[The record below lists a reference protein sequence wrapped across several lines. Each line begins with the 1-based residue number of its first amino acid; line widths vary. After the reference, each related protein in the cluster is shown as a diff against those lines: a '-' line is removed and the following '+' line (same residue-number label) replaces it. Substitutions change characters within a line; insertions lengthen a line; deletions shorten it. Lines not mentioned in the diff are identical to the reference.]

1 MTSTPR
7 ETPPELFGRESELR
21 HITAFLDDAR
31 SGTAVLVLQGE
42 PGIGKTSLW
51 VRTVSAAKEHGWI
64 VLSCRSAEA
73 EARLSFAALGDLIGA
88 VEDAVLEELPAP
100 QRRGLEVALLRAEP
114 EGPPPDRRAVGAAI
128 LGVVGSLSATVPLLI
143 ALDDVQ
149 WVDPPTSHALEFAL
163 RRLTDEPVGILLSSR
178 TLQEGDPPLP
188 LARALPEE
196 RVRML
201 QVGPL
206 SSADLDLLVRS
217 RLGTVL
223 PPPALRRLEE
233 VSGGNPFF
241 ALEIARAEVRGEPR
255 PTGQSLPI
263 PMSLRED
270 LVRHRMASIPKPTRE
285 LLLAASAVSHPTT
298 ALLGAYAG
306 HPDIGADVTRA
317 VEAGILERAGE
328 PIVFAHPL
336 FRAAVYADA
345 GREER
350 HQLHRRLAELV
361 DEPEE
366 RARHLALGAEEPDAA
381 VAFALEAAAE
391 RANARGAPDAAA
403 ELYELSLRLTPPGP
417 ATEIA
422 RRTLGAAACLQASGD
437 LDRAAAHLE
446 RLVSDPPEGSDRATA
461 LMRLARL
468 VAFAGDLPR
477 AVDLLETALRQE
489 DPPPGTRSEI
499 HSELALL
506 HFELGSGEEIAEHVR
521 LAARRASGGG
531 AGADEEAAL
540 RVARTRALMLA
551 SAGDLLRALDVLDRA
566 LARPDELPLFELGRS
581 LLLLGSLRR
590 RMKQKRSA
598 RKALEAARDV
608 FDGMGVTAW
617 VERSDAELA
626 RIGGRR
632 PLGGLTESER
642 RVAKLVAAGRTNREV
657 ADTLYTSVRT
667 VEGHLSHIY
676 SKLGVRSRTELA
688 LFFEDADDSSHS

>member
-7 ETPPELFGRESELR
+7 ETRSELFGRESELR
-21 HITAFLDDAR
+21 QIETFLNHATA
-31 SGTAVLVLQGE
+31 GTAALVLEGE

-51 VRTVSAAKEHGWI
+51 LRAVSAAKERGWI
-64 VLSCRSAEA
+64 ILSCRSVEA

-128 LGVVGSLSATVPLLI
+128 LGIVGSLSATIPLLL

-163 RRLTDEPVGILLSSR
+163 RRLTDEQVGILLSSR
-178 TLQEGDPPLP
+178 TLQEGGPPLA
-188 LARALPEE
+188 LTRALPEE

-206 SSADLDLLVRS
+206 SSARLDQLVRS

-241 ALEIARAEVRGEPR
+241 ALEIARAEIRGEPR

-263 PMSLRED
+263 PRSLRED
-270 LVRHRMASIPKPTRE
+270 VVRHRMASVPTPTRG

-328 PIVFAHPL
+328 QIAFAHPL

-350 HQLHRRLAELV
+350 HRLHRRLAELV
-361 DEPEE
+361 DQPEE
-366 RARHLALGAEEPDAA
+366 RARHLALGADEPDAA
-381 VAFALEAAAE
+381 VATKLEAAAE
-391 RANARGAPDAAA
+391 RANARGAPDAGA
-403 ELYELSLRLTPPGP
+403 ELYELSLRLTPSGLP
-417 ATEIA
+417 TETA
-422 RRTLGAAACLQASGD
+422 RRTVGAAACLQASGD

-446 RLVSDPPEGSDRATA
+446 RLVSDPPEGSDRAGA
-461 LMRLARL
+461 LIRFARL
-468 VAFAGDLPR
+468 IAFAGDLPR
-477 AVDLLETALRQE
+477 SAELLETALRE
-489 DPPPGTRSEI
+489 EGLSAGTRSEI
-499 HSELALL
+499 HAELALL
-506 HFELGSGEEIAEHVR
+506 RFELGSGREIGEHAR
-521 LAARRASGGG
+521 LAARRASGAGTGG
-531 AGADEEAAL
+531 PEESAL
-540 RVARTRALMLA
+540 GVARTKALMLA
-551 SAGDLLRALDVLDRA
+551 SSGDLSRALDALDRV
-566 LARPDELPLFELGRS
+566 LAQAEELPPFDLGRT

-590 RMKQKRSA
+590 RTKQKRSA
-598 RKALEAARDV
+598 REALEAARDV
-608 FDGMGVTAW
+608 FDGIGAAAW

-632 PLGGLTESER
+632 PLSGLTESER
-642 RVAKLVAAGRTNREV
+642 RVAGLVAAGRTNREV

-688 LFFEDADDSSHS
+688 LFFEESDDSPHS